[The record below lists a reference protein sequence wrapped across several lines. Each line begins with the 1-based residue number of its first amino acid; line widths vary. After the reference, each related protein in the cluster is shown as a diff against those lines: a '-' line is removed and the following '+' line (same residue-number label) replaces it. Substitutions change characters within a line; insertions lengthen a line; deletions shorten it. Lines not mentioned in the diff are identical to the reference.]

1 MTDNTEKKKKVS
13 YKERKAAEKHNKEL
27 NRLLQRFFRFLD
39 KKPKPSDQEIR
50 IEFVKSEM
58 AWKYYCFQH
67 SLGFRT
73 SMLFNARVACEWERK
88 YMRRQEKSN

>member
-1 MTDNTEKKKKVS
+1 MMDKTEKKKKVS

-27 NRLLQRFFRFLD
+27 SRLLQRFFRFLD
-39 KKPKPSDQEIR
+39 KKPKPSDQEVR

-58 AWKYYCFQH
+58 AWKQYCSQH

-73 SMLFNARVACEWERK
+73 SMLFNAKVAYEWNRK
-88 YMRRQEKSN
+88 YMRRQKKSN